1 MAELFLLLVA
11 LGSQGAGRITT
22 AHDNPHRQHDLPL
35 QAAAQAEGAGL
46 AEITGPAVVTTKQ
59 RATLH
64 PTGGTPSTPAA
75 PTPANDDGP
84 KVGKSAIV
92 TSRKPQTWRSDVRRR
107 NTSGEAMQPTLAA
120 SYVVVLVWCKSCR
133 HQAQA
138 DMQKLIDTGMGNVP
152 LTQLRFRCSN

>member
-59 RATLH
+59 RATLR

-107 NTSGEAMQPTLAA
+107 NTSGEAMQPT
-120 SYVVVLVWCKSCR
+120 
-133 HQAQA
+133 
-138 DMQKLIDTGMGNVP
+138 
-152 LTQLRFRCSN
+152 RCSAR